1 MMLYGIRCTVA
12 HVKVVYS
19 GITNVDQ
26 SQIVV
31 TVMII
36 EIVPLKM
43 HL

>member
-1 MMLYGIRCTVA
+1 MMYGIGCTVA

-19 GITNVDQ
+19 DITNVDQ

-31 TVMII
+31 TVVII